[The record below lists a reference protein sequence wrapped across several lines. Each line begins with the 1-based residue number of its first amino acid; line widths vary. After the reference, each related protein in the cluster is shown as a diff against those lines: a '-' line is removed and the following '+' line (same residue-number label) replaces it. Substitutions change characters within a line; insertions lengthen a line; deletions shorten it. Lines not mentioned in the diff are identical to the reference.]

1 MTRESEY
8 VIPAVK
14 PWGATPGLDLLPTA
28 PAWTVDAL
36 CAQTDPEVF
45 FPEKSGTTKP
55 AKRICDGCPVR
66 QQCLDYALDN
76 EEPFGIWGGLSVR
89 ERRALIRARREA
101 AA

>member
-28 PAWTVDAL
+28 PPWTVDAL
-36 CAQTDPEVF
+36 CAQTDPEAF
-45 FPEKSGTTKP
+45 FPDKGGSSRD
-55 AKRICDGCPVR
+55 AKRICGDCPVR
-66 QQCLDYALDN
+66 QECLEYALEND
-76 EEPFGIWGGLSVR
+76 EFFGIWGGLSQR
-89 ERRALIRARREA
+89 ERRALIRARRKA